1 MKWLLIVITLYSGAC
16 LASTPNSQDNED
28 WNGWPTVGTSSLSWL
43 FFELFDSELKTP
55 TGVYE
60 ESSDV
65 TPHAL
70 ALLISY
76 LRDVPKDELLKATT
90 KQWTKLG
97 YADEL
102 TSGWLVKLD
111 RIYQDINEGD
121 RLVYITDGSSGEF
134 IMYDRQN
141 NATSLGVIKDEQ
153 LNDAFLSIWLSP
165 NTQYLKHRNQLL
177 GKKR

>member
-1 MKWLLIVITLYSGAC
+1 MKWFLIVATLYSGAC
-16 LASTPNSQDNED
+16 LASTPYPQDKEY
-28 WNGWPTVGTSSLSWL
+28 WHGWPTVGTSSLSW
-43 FFELFDSELKTP
+43 FVFDLFDSELKTP

-60 ESSDV
+60 ESGDV

-76 LRDVPKDELLKATT
+76 LRDVPKEQLLKATK

-97 YADEL
+97 YSEKVTTD
-102 TSGWLVKLD
+102 WLEKLE
-111 RIYQDINEGD
+111 RIYQDINEGE
-121 RLVYITDGSSGEF
+121 RLVYFTDGISGEF

-141 NATSLGVIKDEQ
+141 NATSLGMIKDEQ

-165 NTQYLKHRNQLL
+165 NTEYLKHRNQLL